1 MCYNLNIVMFIPE
14 ACMVGMV
21 GIIKTYSINDNVL
34 PNLVGFIKV
43 DKNFGRMTTQE
54 HDHYCH

>member
-1 MCYNLNIVMFIPE
+1 MFIPE